1 MKLEDITN
9 ETIFTI
15 DWARED
21 RKRMLRKLSA
31 AEPISGNSRRPRNRT
46 KPALTAGALVRSALI
61 QISVR
66 IRQAFALRQ
75 RRYLDLC
82 AEIQQK
88 GYLAA
93 WHGMRS
99 AVEGRDRSPAGEI
112 KG

>member
-21 RKRMLRKLSA
+21 RQRMLRKLSA
-31 AEPISGNSRRPRNRT
+31 AEPISGNACRPRNRT
-46 KPALTAGALVRSALI
+46 KAGWTMGPLVRSALI
-61 QISVR
+61 QISVK
-66 IRQAFALRQ
+66 IRLAFAARQ

-82 AEIQQK
+82 TEIQQK
-88 GYLAA
+88 GYVAA

-99 AVEGRDRSPAGEI
+99 AVGNGDKHLADEIEG
-112 KG
+112 